1 MIAMKYDEVIKRY
14 DARVS
19 ELTARYESVSFEDVH
34 PGLCTLLD
42 GLRSGPEEARS
53 ALDIGAGTGRDAAW
67 LARHGFEVVAVEPA
81 PEFVAAGQRI
91 HGQES
96 IRWVRDSLPDLTRT
110 IRLGMSFDLVL
121 VSAVWMHVAPDD
133 RIRVFRKLVSLLK
146 PGGLL
151 AISLRKGPHHIE
163 DSIYPVNSLE
173 LEKLSIQRGLVVV
186 SKDTTPD
193 RLNRSEVEWETVIMR
208 LPNDGTGALPLLRH
222 IITKDRKS
230 STYKLALLRC
240 ILRIADS
247 ASGLARFDDE
257 LVSIPMGLV
266 ALYWIR
272 MFKPLLESDIPQSPD
287 KRGLGFVKEPF
298 RGLKDVSAFELKV
311 GAIFGGPAAASI
323 HGALRD
329 AAQTIRKMPA
339 NYITYPNSPEQ
350 IFKASGG
357 GRSSAPGKE
366 LEIVENY
373 LWSFGELRVPFELW
387 NALSRYSHWIEP
399 SLLFEWSELMK
410 GYACDRGKSVDL
422 DSLMSALRWRDEER
436 DTQFVRSLVHES
448 LSNGDDIRCVWS
460 GRSIQSDFAV
470 DHCFPFS
477 AWPCNDLWNLMP
489 ASPKVNLEKSDRL
502 VTSARLSEARGLI
515 ETWWQT
521 GYFREAPVSYAKR
534 FRREALASLP
544 LLDDNAVFFES
555 MFEAMQLKRQA
566 IKLNQNL
573 QDWDFR
579 R

>member
-1 MIAMKYDEVIKRY
+1 MKYDEVIKRY
-14 DARVS
+14 NARVS
-19 ELTARYESVSFEDVH
+19 ELAGRYESVSFEDVH
-34 PGLCTLLD
+34 PGLCALLD
-42 GLRSGPEEARS
+42 SLRSGPEEARS
-53 ALDIGAGTGRDAAW
+53 ALDIGAGSGRDAAW
-67 LARHGFEVVAVEPA
+67 LARQGFEVVAVEPA

-110 IRLGMSFDLVL
+110 IRPGLSFDLVL
-121 VSAVWMHVAPDD
+121 LSGVWMHVAPDD
-133 RIRVFRKLVSLLK
+133 RPRVFRKLVSLLK
-146 PGGLL
+146 PGGFLS
-151 AISLRKGPHHIE
+151 ISLRKGPHHIP
-163 DSIYPVNSLE
+163 DSIYPVSSLE

-193 RLNRSEVEWETVIMR
+193 RLNRPDVAWETVIMR

-222 IITKDRKS
+222 IIARDRKS

-247 ASGLARFDDE
+247 AGGLARFDDE
-257 LVSIPMGLV
+257 LVSVPLGLV

-311 GAIFGGPAAASI
+311 GAVFAGPAAASI
-323 HGALRD
+323 HGALKD
-329 AAQTIRKMPA
+329 AARTIRNMPA
-339 NYITYPNSPEQ
+339 NYITYPNSSER
-350 IFKASGG
+350 IFKARGG
-357 GRSSAPGKE
+357 GRSSTPRAG
-366 LEIVENY
+366 LEIVDDY
-373 LWSFGELRVPFELW
+373 LRSFGELLVPLPIW

-399 SLLFEWSELMK
+399 SLLFEWSELMQ
-410 GYACDRGKSVDL
+410 GYACDRGKSIDL
-422 DSLMSALRWRDEER
+422 ESLMSALRWQDEER

-460 GRSIQSDFAV
+460 GKSIRNDFAV

-489 ASPKVNLEKSDRL
+489 ARSKINLEKSDRL

-521 GYFREAPVSYAKR
+521 GYFRETPVSYAER

-544 LLDDNAVFFES
+544 LLDDNGAFFES

-573 QDWDFR
+573 QDWESR
-579 R
+579 K